1 MEGVLGIKFMHM
13 KNNTWHP
20 EVTAQSVEMM
30 TITNSSGKPRES
42 MVLHVCSAVCEHS
55 ATALERT
62 VKCVKPSCNSIRKL
76 QNKASRKTTAV
87 ALLENKWDRW

>member
-1 MEGVLGIKFMHM
+1 
-13 KNNTWHP
+13 
-20 EVTAQSVEMM
+20 
-30 TITNSSGKPRES
+30 